1 MVKTRIGRVTSR
13 PVYAAIGV
21 TLAGDKDVL
30 GLWVGQGGEGGQ
42 GAKFWM
48 SVLAHLKNRGIKGA
62 FFVVC
67 DGLKSPPEVAGN
79 AWPQA
84 IVQTGA
90 LHHADLPITP
100 VGRRELLVAGV

>member
-1 MVKTRIGRVTSR
+1 MVKTRIGRVASR

-30 GLWVGQGGEGGQ
+30 GLWVGQGGEG
-42 GAKFWM
+42 AKFWM
-48 SVLAHLKNRGIKGA
+48 SVPTDLKDRGIRDV

-100 VGRRELLVAGV
+100 VWPRELLVAGA